1 MRNPLNTEH
10 IAVEMWLGQ
19 GPALLSDLLLFLTTH
34 VDLCHKELES
44 HAELKLTNMAS
55 PPTQLNK
62 EQITCTIHHNKALKG
77 EKREYHFQDVVGV
90 LFRCRSWKTQIFTS
104 RAEKLMIE
112 EESSRDTFLSYLAVT
127 KKTLFVDYFH
137 FLLASIAMATFRN
150 GSPKCQCVCVKGHM
164 NYGLTLTEGLIL
176 IDPELIIFGR
186 PQSLPVSRC
195 YNVDAHSIHRLVDAP
210 ANERL

>member
-1 MRNPLNTEH
+1 
-10 IAVEMWLGQ
+10 MWLGQ
-19 GPALLSDLLLFLTTH
+19 GPSLLSDLLLFLTTH

-62 EQITCTIHHNKALKG
+62 EQITCTIHHNQALKG
-77 EKREYHFQDVVGV
+77 EKREYHFQDVMGV
-90 LFRCRSWKTQIFTS
+90 SFRCRSGKRRFLQAVLT
-104 RAEKLMIE
+104 KLMI

-127 KKTLFVDYFH
+127 KKTLFVDYFL
-137 FLLASIAMATFRN
+137 FLLGPLPWQRSETGVPNAS
-150 GSPKCQCVCVKGHM
+150 VCVKGHM

-186 PQSLPVSRC
+186 PQSLPVFRC
-195 YNVDAHSIHRLVDAP
+195 YNVDAHSIHRLVAAP